1 MASSGTHAVLDPYGV
16 LGVAHSATRDEIRS
30 AYRALVERYHPDRH
44 HGNPLANL
52 ANERMVAINQAYDVL
67 SDPERRAA
75 FDRGGARPRST
86 RRAAPPPAPRLSSL
100 AKWGLALLFLPLLLR
115 SGTGILR
122 ALAGLLRA
130 LFGEIGSFRG
140 APVVLVLAIVA
151 AGFLAR
157 ALWRRSRQ
165 RRS

>member
-1 MASSGTHAVLDPYGV
+1 L
-16 LGVAHSATRDEIRS
+16 
-30 AYRALVERYHPDRH
+30 
-44 HGNPLANL
+44 
-52 ANERMVAINQAYDVL
+52 
-67 SDPERRAA
+67 
-75 FDRGGARPRST
+75 
-86 RRAAPPPAPRLSSL
+86 
-100 AKWGLALLFLPLLLR
+100 LPLLLR

-130 LFGEIGSFRG
+130 LFGEIGTFRG

-151 AGFLAR
+151 ATFLVR

>member
-1 MASSGTHAVLDPYGV
+1 MASSGTHAVLDPYAI
-16 LGVAHSATRDEIRS
+16 LGVAHSATHAEIRS
-30 AYRALVERYHPDRH
+30 AYRALVDRYHPDRH

-52 ANERMVAINQAYDVL
+52 ANERMVAINQAYGVL
-67 SDPERRAA
+67 SNPDRRAA
-75 FDRGGARPRST
+75 FDQRRPRSPA
-86 RRAAPPPAPRLSSL
+86 RRAAPAPAPRMSSL

-130 LFGEIGSFRG
+130 LFGQIGSVRG

-151 AGFLAR
+151 AVFLAR

>member
-1 MASSGTHAVLDPYGV
+1 MASSGTHTVLDPYAT
-16 LGVAHSATRDEIRS
+16 LGVAHSATRDEIRA
-30 AYRALVERYHPDRH
+30 AYRALVDRYHPDRH

-52 ANERMVAINQAYDVL
+52 ANERMVAINQAYGVL
-67 SDPERRAA
+67 SNPERRAV
-75 FDRGGARPRST
+75 FDQRGSRST
-86 RRAAPPPAPRLSSL
+86 RRAAPPAAPRMSSL

-140 APVVLVLAIVA
+140 APVVLALAVA
-151 AGFLAR
+151 AAAFLVR

>member
-1 MASSGTHAVLDPYGV
+1 MASSGTHAVLDPYAT
-16 LGVAHSATRDEIRS
+16 LGVAHSATRAEIRS

-44 HGNPLANL
+44 HGNPLENL

-67 SDPERRAA
+67 SNPERRAA
-75 FDRGGARPRST
+75 FDRRGSRSRA
-86 RRAAPPPAPRLSSL
+86 RRAAPASAPTMSSL
-100 AKWGLALLFLPLLLR
+100 AKWCIALLFLPLLLR
-115 SGTGILR
+115 SGSGILR
-122 ALAGLLRA
+122 ALAGLLRT

-151 AGFLAR
+151 AVFLGR
-157 ALWRRSRQ
+157 ALWKRSRQ

>member
-1 MASSGTHAVLDPYGV
+1 MASSGTHAVLDPYAT

-30 AYRALVERYHPDRH
+30 AYRALVDRYHPDRH
-44 HGNPLANL
+44 HGNPLENL
-52 ANERMVAINQAYDVL
+52 ANERMVAINQAYGVL

-75 FDRGGARPRST
+75 FDHRGSRST
-86 RRAAPPPAPRLSSL
+86 RRAAPPAPRMSSL

-122 ALAGLLRA
+122 GLAGLLRA
-130 LFGEIGSFRG
+130 LFGEIGAFRG

-151 AGFLAR
+151 AAFLVR
-157 ALWRRSRQ
+157 ALWRRSRR